1 MCILQVEKWDPV
13 KELSRI
19 SFVADIWRMLS
30 IYPKRGRGISIKGI
44 AHNTGIG
51 FVIVTLNNQ
60 KSVIQPVATTQ
71 CVVVGGRSMK
81 WEGQCESSKKWSPR
95 GPLRGV
101 NPSWAAGRR
110 AVGGRPRKCEPQGA
124 VTAGGMGEGHLHQCV
139 HLSRQNQ

>member
-1 MCILQVEKWDPV
+1 
-13 KELSRI
+13 
-19 SFVADIWRMLS
+19 MLS

-71 CVVVGGRSMK
+71 CVVVGGGGRQVHEVSL
-81 WEGQCESSKKWSPR
+81 EGQCESSKKWSPR

-101 NPSWAAGRR
+101 NPS
-110 AVGGRPRKCEPQGA
+110 
-124 VTAGGMGEGHLHQCV
+124 
-139 HLSRQNQ
+139 